1 MRDVPN
7 PLESGKEQHNS
18 TAVRALARV
27 ASHYGLTLDPQQLI
41 RTHPFNT
48 EEPTAS
54 LLLKMAEGSGLRGK
68 LMRIKRGELGRLTR
82 FLPAILL
89 LPNGKA
95 AVINRVQSGEG
106 ASCALI
112 DELESESGLSA
123 LYDEPR
129 LFEFWEGDVILLKL
143 RWRAPGAERPFG
155 FGWLLDQLLIER
167 KLFRDIAIAA
177 VLMSMLALFTPITVM
192 IMIDRVLY
200 NHSMSTLHVLGAALV
215 VIIGFE
221 TLFGYLRRCLI
232 WLTTTRIDAKLNL
245 YVFDKLLN
253 LPMSLFERLPTGLIS
268 AKISQIWHIRQ
279 FMSQELFGT
288 VLDSITL
295 FILLPVLFILS
306 WKLAC
311 FVLVLAFCILG
322 IYLAF
327 LPALR
332 RATGRVITAEQQMW
346 SHQVET
352 IHGIRTVKSL
362 SLEGLKRSQRD
373 VYVAEVIEAHQAF
386 DRLANFPQTMTNP
399 LERLIYAGSFFLGCY
414 LILSQPTQ
422 SLLPTGMTAGSVVAF
437 ALIAS
442 RAVAPI
448 VAMAGMVNS
457 FEEAR
462 GALAEVASVMNVPPE
477 EGRSGTGLKLP
488 ITGQVVF
495 QDVRFRYSPGVPY
508 ALDGVSFE
516 IPKSTI
522 FGVMGRSGSGKT
534 TLTRLLQGLNRDYEG
549 LIKIDGMD
557 LREIDLDHLRSSIG
571 VVPQENFLFSGTVR
585 DNISAADP
593 KASFQRV
600 VRTAQLAGAEEF
612 IERLPHGYETVV
624 EEGAVNFSG
633 GQRQRLAIAR
643 ALLVD
648 PPILILDEATSAL
661 DAESEAIVNANLV
674 RIAQNRTV
682 IIVSHRLSALAMADA
697 ILVLE
702 RGRFYAVGHHQKLVV
717 SCDIYRSLW
726 SQQNRH
732 LEMEGRNADREV
744 HPTKAI

>member
-1 MRDVPN
+1 MARGRANCKRRNPARSPFPEARYRLAKSTYLCHHMRMRDVRN
-7 PLESGKEQHNS
+7 PLESGKEQQNS

-41 RTHPFNT
+41 RTHPFKT

-54 LLLKMAEGSGLRGK
+54 LLLKMAEGTGLRAK
-68 LMRIKRGELGRLTR
+68 LMRIKRGELGRLAR

-95 AVINRVQSGEG
+95 AVINRVQAGEG

-143 RWRAPGAERPFG
+143 RWRAAGAERPFG

-177 VLMSMLALFTPITVM
+177 VLMSILALFTPITVM

-288 VLDSITL
+288 VLDSVTL

-322 IYLAF
+322 VYLAF

-332 RATGRVITAEQQMW
+332 QATGRVITAEQQMW
-346 SHQVET
+346 S
-352 IHGIRTVKSL
+352 
-362 SLEGLKRSQRD
+362 
-373 VYVAEVIEAHQAF
+373 
-386 DRLANFPQTMTNP
+386 
-399 LERLIYAGSFFLGCY
+399 
-414 LILSQPTQ
+414 
-422 SLLPTGMTAGSVVAF
+422 
-437 ALIAS
+437 
-442 RAVAPI
+442 
-448 VAMAGMVNS
+448 
-457 FEEAR
+457 
-462 GALAEVASVMNVPPE
+462 
-477 EGRSGTGLKLP
+477 
-488 ITGQVVF
+488 
-495 QDVRFRYSPGVPY
+495 
-508 ALDGVSFE
+508 
-516 IPKSTI
+516 
-522 FGVMGRSGSGKT
+522 
-534 TLTRLLQGLNRDYEG
+534 
-549 LIKIDGMD
+549 
-557 LREIDLDHLRSSIG
+557 
-571 VVPQENFLFSGTVR
+571 
-585 DNISAADP
+585 
-593 KASFQRV
+593 
-600 VRTAQLAGAEEF
+600 
-612 IERLPHGYETVV
+612 
-624 EEGAVNFSG
+624 
-633 GQRQRLAIAR
+633 
-643 ALLVD
+643 
-648 PPILILDEATSAL
+648 
-661 DAESEAIVNANLV
+661 
-674 RIAQNRTV
+674 
-682 IIVSHRLSALAMADA
+682 
-697 ILVLE
+697 
-702 RGRFYAVGHHQKLVV
+702 
-717 SCDIYRSLW
+717 
-726 SQQNRH
+726 
-732 LEMEGRNADREV
+732 
-744 HPTKAI
+744 

>member
-1 MRDVPN
+1 MRMHELRQPV
-7 PLESGKEQHNS
+7 EGGKDQQNS
-18 TAVRALARV
+18 TAVRALVRV
-27 ASHYGLTLDPQQLI
+27 AAHYGLTLDPQQLV
-41 RTHPFNT
+41 RMHPFAT
-48 EEPTAS
+48 EEPSPT
-54 LLLKMAEGSGLRGK
+54 LLLKMAEGTGLRGK
-68 LMRIKRGELGRLTR
+68 LMRIRRGELGRLAR
-82 FLPAILL
+82 FVPAILL

-95 AVINRVQSGEG
+95 AVINRVQHGGG

-112 DELESESGLSA
+112 DELHSESGLSA

-129 LFEFWEGDVILLKL
+129 LFEFWVGDVILLKL

-155 FGWLLDQLLIER
+155 SRWLFDQLVMER
-167 KLFRDIAIAA
+167 RLFRDIGIAA

-200 NHSMSTLHVLGAALV
+200 NHSMSTLNVLGAALLLM
-215 VIIGFE
+215 IGFE

-232 WLTTTRIDAKLNL
+232 WITTTRIDARLNL

-253 LPMSLFERLPTGLIS
+253 LPLSFFERLPTGLIS

-279 FMSQELFGT
+279 FISQELFGT
-288 VLDSITL
+288 VLDSVTL
-295 FILLPVLFILS
+295 FVLLPVLFLLN

-311 FVLVLAFCILG
+311 VVLFLAFCILG
-322 IYLAF
+322 IYIAF

-332 RATGRVITAEQQMW
+332 RATGRVINAEQRMW

-362 SLEGLKRSQRD
+362 SLDGLKRSQRD
-373 VYVAEVIEAHQAF
+373 VHVAEVIEAHQEL
-386 DRLANFPQTMTNP
+386 DRLANIPHTMVTP
-399 LERLIYAGSFFLGCY
+399 LERFIYAGSFFLGCY
-414 LILSQPTQ
+414 IILSQPMD
-422 SLLPTGMTAGSVVAF
+422 SRMPAGMTAGSIIAF

-462 GALAEVASVMNVPPE
+462 GAMSEVASVMNVPPE
-477 EGRSGTGLKLP
+477 EGRSGNGLKLP

-495 QDVRFRYSPGVPY
+495 QDVKFRYSPGSAY

-516 IPKSTI
+516 VPKNTI

-534 TLTRLLQGLNRDYEG
+534 TVTRLLQGLNRDYEG

-557 LREIDLDHLRSSIG
+557 LREIDLDHLRASIG

-585 DNISAADP
+585 DNISAARP
-593 KASFQRV
+593 KASFDKIV
-600 VRTAQLAGAEEF
+600 LAAQLAGAEEF
-612 IERLPHGYETVV
+612 IERLPQGYETVV

-648 PPILILDEATSAL
+648 PPILVLDEATSAL
-661 DAESEAIVNANLV
+661 DAESEAIVNANLM

-682 IIVSHRLSALAMADA
+682 IIISHRLSALSMADA

-702 RGRFYAVGHHQKLVV
+702 RGRFYAVGRHQKLVV

-732 LEMEGRNADREV
+732 LQMEGEHVDSEV
-744 HPTKAI
+744 RPA